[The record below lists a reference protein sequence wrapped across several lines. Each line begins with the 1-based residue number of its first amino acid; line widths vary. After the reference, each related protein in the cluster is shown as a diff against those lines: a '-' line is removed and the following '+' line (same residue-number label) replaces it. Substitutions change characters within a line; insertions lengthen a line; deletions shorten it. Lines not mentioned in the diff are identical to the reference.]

1 VPVEHSVPVAV
12 TPELEQIVRDDLRE
26 PIAQLV
32 RRLIPE
38 IVEVIL

>member
-1 VPVEHSVPVAV
+1 VPVEHSVQVAV
-12 TPELEQIVRDDLRE
+12 TPELGQIVRDELRE
-26 PIAQLV
+26 PVAQLV